1 MRPDFCR
8 VAGHEVKRLS
18 EVLSQAE
25 IEALLKSLGGETADP
40 GPAASV
46 ANRKDLAQQA
56 AKQSENSVRVASRVG
71 SRTEVEYEVYDF
83 RRPDKFSKDQLRTL
97 QMLHETFARL
107 ASSSLSAYL
116 RSAVNID
123 LISLE
128 QVPYEEYLRS
138 INGSVFTIM
147 SLPPLTGQAVM
158 EVEFGLAFS
167 MVDRM
172 LGGPGK
178 SFSRT
183 SLTDIERPLVR
194 QAIDRMFAALK
205 SAWEGVVVVHPTIEG
220 LETSPQFVQ
229 IAPPNDIVVMILF
242 EFRMGSQRGAMS
254 LCIPYLVLKPIT
266 AKLSAQ
272 KWFASGN
279 RKTNPETK
287 RMLANHVT
295 QATVDCSVR
304 LGKARF
310 SVRDFLSLNEG
321 DVVRLDQR
329 TANDLTMLVEEMPKY
344 GGKPA
349 MQGKHVVFSV
359 TSLLEE

>member
-1 MRPDFCR
+1 M
-8 VAGHEVKRLS
+8 S
-18 EVLSQAE
+18 EILSQAE

-40 GPAASV
+40 GRAASV
-46 ANRKDLAQQA
+46 TSRMDFANKAAQQA
-56 AKQSENSVRVASRVG
+56 ETSVRVANRVG
-71 SRTEVEYEVYDF
+71 SRTEVQYEVYDF
-83 RRPDKFSKDQLRTL
+83 RRPDKLSKDQLRTL

-158 EVEFGLAFS
+158 EIEFGLAFS
-167 MVDRM
+167 MVDRL

-178 SFSRT
+178 AFSRT
-183 SLTDIERPLVR
+183 TLTDIERPLVR
-194 QAIDRMFAALK
+194 QSIERMFSALK
-205 SAWEGVVVVHPTIEG
+205 TAWEGVVVVHPTIEA
-220 LETSPQFVQ
+220 LETSAQFVQ

-242 EFRMGSQRGAMS
+242 EFRMGTQRGAMS

-279 RKTNPETK
+279 RKTNPETR

-295 QATVDCSVR
+295 QASVDCAVR
-304 LGKARF
+304 LGKARCT
-310 SVRDFLSLNEG
+310 VRDFLSLGSG
-321 DVVRLDQR
+321 DVLRLDQR
-329 TANDLTMLVEEMPKY
+329 TANDLTLMVEEMPKY
-344 GGKPA
+344 IGKPA
-349 MQGKHVVFSV
+349 MQGKKLVFSV
-359 TSLLEE
+359 TGLMEE

>member
-1 MRPDFCR
+1 MRR
-8 VAGHEVKRLS
+8 TLS

-25 IEALLKSLGGETADP
+25 IEALLKSLGGDTVEVANADSADQRPASSAPANFGGETAD
-40 GPAASV
+40 
-46 ANRKDLAQQA
+46 Q
-56 AKQSENSVRVASRVG
+56 VASRLGAKADVQF
-71 SRTEVEYEVYDF
+71 EVYDF

-138 INGSVFTIM
+138 ISSSVFTIM
-147 SLPPLTGQAVM
+147 SLPPLTGQAAL
-158 EVEFGLAFS
+158 ELEFGLAFS
-167 MVDRM
+167 MIDRM

-178 SFSRT
+178 TYNRNT
-183 SLTDIERPLVR
+183 LTDIERPLVR
-194 QAIDRMFAALK
+194 QAIERMFAALK
-205 SAWEGVVVVHPTIEG
+205 TAWEGVVIVHPTIEG
-220 LETSPQFVQ
+220 LETSAQFVQ

-242 EFRMGSQRGAMS
+242 EFRIGSQRGAMS

-266 AKLSAQ
+266 TKLSAQ

-279 RKTNPETK
+279 RKANPESR
-287 RMLANHVT
+287 RMLGQHVS
-295 QATVDCSVR
+295 QAPVDCAVR
-304 LGKARF
+304 LGNTRCTI
-310 SVRDFLSLNEG
+310 RDFLSLKEG
-321 DVVRLDQR
+321 DILRLDQK
-329 TANDLTMLVEEMPKY
+329 TAADLTMLIENRPKY

-349 MQGKHVVFSV
+349 TQGKKLVFSV
-359 TSLLEE
+359 SNVMED

>member
-1 MRPDFCR
+1 M
-8 VAGHEVKRLS
+8 S
-18 EVLSQAE
+18 EILSQAE
-25 IEALLKSLGGETADP
+25 IEALLQSLGGETVEP
-40 GPAASV
+40 GPSSSVTARMDQAS
-46 ANRKDLAQQA
+46 RA
-56 AKQSENSVRVASRVG
+56 AKQSESSVRIANRVG
-71 SRTEVEYEVYDF
+71 SRTEVQYEVYDF
-83 RRPDKFSKDQLRTL
+83 RRPDKLSKDQLRTL

-158 EVEFGLAFS
+158 EIEFGLAFS
-167 MVDRM
+167 MVDRL

-178 SFSRT
+178 SFTRT
-183 SLTDIERPLVR
+183 TLTDIERPLVR
-194 QAIDRMFAALK
+194 QSIERMFAALK
-205 SAWEGVVVVHPTIEG
+205 TAWEGVVVVHPTIEA
-220 LETSPQFVQ
+220 LETSAQFVQ

-279 RKTNPETK
+279 RKTNPETR
-287 RMLANHVT
+287 RMLASHVN
-295 QATVDCSVR
+295 QSLVECAVR
-304 LGKARF
+304 LGKSRC
-310 SVRDFLSLNEG
+310 SVRDFLSLSPG

-329 TANDLTMLVEEMPKY
+329 TAHDLTMLVEEKPKY
-344 GGKPA
+344 TGRPA
-349 MQGKHVVFSV
+349 MQGKKLVFSV
-359 TSLLEE
+359 TNLIEE